1 MKQDSNAMRL
11 ITLEMDA
18 SLSRDISNAFLAS
31 SIFNDTKEE
40 RQLEIF
46 IHLFA
51 KNDFKTIW
59 RLRKYY

>member
-51 KNDFKTIW
+51 KNDFKTI
-59 RLRKYY
+59 